1 MRVRTKICGMTR
13 TEDALAAAALGV
25 DAVGFVF
32 WPQSPRAITPAQA
45 QLVIAALPPFV
56 TPVALFVDP
65 SPREVQAAIDAGC
78 TLLQF
83 HGDEAPAFCAQFSRA
98 WIKALR
104 VGADTDLR
112 MLARDYAAAG
122 ARGLL
127 LDALVPGVP
136 GGTGQRFDWKLIPRD
151 LPLPVV
157 LAGGLTPE
165 NVGDAI
171 RAVRPYAV
179 DVSGGVEASRGIK
192 DHARMAA
199 FIEGVRRVNEQ
210 D

>member
-1 MRVRTKICGMTR
+1 MTR
-13 TEDALAAAALGV
+13 TEDALAAAALGA

-32 WPQSPRAITPAQA
+32 WARSPRAITAVQA
-45 QLVIAALPPFV
+45 KPIIDALPPFV

-65 SPREVQAAIDAGC
+65 TPDEVQAALDAGC

-104 VGADTDLR
+104 VGADTDVR
-112 MLARDYAAAG
+112 TLARDFAAAG

-136 GGTGQRFDWKLIPRD
+136 GGTGQRFDWTLIPRD

-171 RAVRPYAV
+171 RVVRPYAV

>member
-45 QLVIAALPPFV
+45 QPIIAALPPFM

-65 SPREVQAAIDAGC
+65 SPREVQDAIAAGC

-83 HGDEAPAFCAQFSRA
+83 HGDESPAFCAQFSCA

-104 VGADTDLR
+104 VDADTDLR
-112 MLARDYAAAG
+112 TLARDYAAAG

-136 GGTGQRFDWKLIPRD
+136 GGTGQRFDWTLIPHD

>member
-1 MRVRTKICGMTR
+1 MTR
-13 TEDALAAAALGV
+13 TEDALAAAALGA

-32 WPQSPRAITPAQA
+32 WAQSPRAITPAQA
-45 QLVIAALPPFV
+45 KPIIDALPPFV

-78 TLLQF
+78 ALLQF
-83 HGDEAPAFCAQFSRA
+83 HGDESPAFCAQFSRA

-104 VGADTDLR
+104 VGAGTDLR
-112 MLARDYAAAG
+112 TLARDYAAAG

-136 GGTGQRFDWKLIPRD
+136 GGTGQRFDWALVPRD

-179 DVSGGVEASRGIK
+179 DVSGGIEAGRGIK

>member
-13 TEDALAAAALGV
+13 TEDALAAAALGA

-45 QLVIAALPPFV
+45 QPIIAALPPFV

-112 MLARDYAAAG
+112 TLARDYAAAG

-136 GGTGQRFDWKLIPRD
+136 GGTGQRFDWTLIPRD

>member
-1 MRVRTKICGMTR
+1 MTR
-13 TEDALAAAALGV
+13 IEDALAAAALGA

-32 WPQSPRAITPAQA
+32 WPQSPRAITPAPA
-45 QLVIAALPPFV
+45 ATIIAALPPFV
-56 TPVALFVDP
+56 VPVALFVDP
-65 SPREVQAAIDAGC
+65 SVAEVKAAIAAGC

-83 HGDEAPAFCAQFSRA
+83 HGAETPAFCAQFACA

-112 MLARDYAAAG
+112 PLARDYAAAG

-136 GGTGQRFDWKLIPRD
+136 GGTGQRFDWTLVPHD

-157 LAGGLTPE
+157 LAGGLTPD

-179 DVSGGVEASRGIK
+179 DVSGGVEADKGIK

>member
-1 MRVRTKICGMTR
+1 MTR
-13 TEDALAAAALGV
+13 SDDAQAAAALGV

-32 WPQSPRAITPAQA
+32 WAQSPRAITAPQA
-45 QLVIAALPPFV
+45 APIINQLPPFV

-65 SPREVQAAIDAGC
+65 SPDEVRAAITSGC

-83 HGDEAPAFCAQFSRA
+83 HGDESPEFCAQFQCA

-104 VGADTDLR
+104 ISKDLDVR
-112 MLARDYAAAG
+112 ALVRNYAAAG
-122 ARGLL
+122 ARGVL

-136 GGTGQRFDWKLIPRD
+136 GGTGQRFDWTLIPRD
-151 LPLPVV
+151 LALPVI
-157 LAGGLTPE
+157 LAGGLSPE
-165 NVGDAI
+165 NVGEAI
-171 RAVRPYAV
+171 RTVRPYAV
-179 DVSGGVEASRGIK
+179 DVSGGVEASKGIK

-199 FIEGVRRVNEQ
+199 FIDGVRRVE

>member
-1 MRVRTKICGMTR
+1 MTR
-13 TEDALAAAALGV
+13 TEDALAAAALGA
-25 DAVGFVF
+25 DAIGFVF
-32 WPQSPRAITPAQA
+32 WAQSPRAITPDQA
-45 QLVIAALPPFV
+45 KPIIDALPPFV

-65 SPREVQAAIDAGC
+65 SPGEVQAAIGAGC

-83 HGDEAPAFCAQFSRA
+83 HGDEAPSFCAQFSRA

-112 MLARDYAAAG
+112 TLARDFAAAG

-136 GGTGQRFDWKLIPRD
+136 GGTGQRFDWTLIPHN

-157 LAGGLTPE
+157 LAGGLTPD